1 MGQQSSCSHMNIWA
15 LSTLTY
21 SRVEEV
27 ENILQIFENENN
39 ALQREAAAK
48 AFIMMQRT
56 EEVLD
61 SEQHQDIFLDL
72 IEEQKLYNIHE
83 DEFEYIL
90 RQQKINDSD
99 TKIFIDMFRLIDI
112 RGSNIINIK
121 DIIVAIMPLCCRSL
135 KECFTYCFSVYDRS
149 KGGVVDKQRMVHFL
163 KVLNSA
169 CEYSGDRSLNSVQI
183 YDLVDSIYTSAG
195 KIDGPLY
202 YMSVV
207 DSLATHPIVEMMLSP
222 QFQGSMRKKVTS
234 TVEINDLLKEM

>member
-27 ENILQIFENENN
+27 ENILQKFENEKNV
-39 ALQREAAAK
+39 LQREVAAK
-48 AFIMMQRT
+48 DFIMMQRT

-61 SEQHQDIFLDL
+61 SEQHQDVFLDL

-90 RQQKINDSD
+90 KQQINDSD

-112 RGSNIINIK
+112 RGSNVINMK
-121 DIIVAIMPLCCRSL
+121 DVIVAMMPLCCRSL

-149 KGGVVDKQRMVHFL
+149 KSGVVDKQRMVHFL

-169 CEYSGDRSLNSVQI
+169 CEYCGDRALNSVQI

-195 KIDGPLY
+195 KIDGPLF

-222 QFQGSMRKKVTS
+222 QFQGSMRKKVIS
-234 TVEINDLLKEM
+234 TVEINELLKEM

>member
-27 ENILQIFENENN
+27 ENILQKFENEKNV
-39 ALQREAAAK
+39 LQREVAAK
-48 AFIMMQRT
+48 DFIMMQRT

-61 SEQHQDIFLDL
+61 SEQHQDVFLDL

-90 RQQKINDSD
+90 KQQINDSD

-112 RGSNIINIK
+112 RGSNIINMK
-121 DIIVAIMPLCCRSL
+121 DVIVAMMPLCCRSL

-149 KGGVVDKQRMVHFL
+149 KSGVVDKQRMVHFL

-169 CEYSGDRSLNSVQI
+169 CEYCGDRALNSVQI

-195 KIDGPLY
+195 KIDGPLF

-222 QFQGSMRKKVTS
+222 QFQGSMRKKVIS
-234 TVEINDLLKEM
+234 TVEINELLKEM